1 MKYYRLWCAQSYWTS
16 NDEIYVMA
24 ESVIDACLQCYER
37 FPHDLV
43 EYCEEITE
51 DEHGL
56 HIEINN
62 LDDIFMV
69 IFLAG
74 EDVIIS
80 RIGIGNYKL
89 YVYDDYME

>member
-1 MKYYRLWCAQSYWTS
+1 MIFDLGFPSTRRTNKLKEKYK
-16 NDEIYVMA
+16 
-24 ESVIDACLQCYER
+24 
-37 FPHDLV
+37 DLFDKFT
-43 EYCEEITE
+43 ITE

-80 RIGIGNYKL
+80 RKGIGNYTL